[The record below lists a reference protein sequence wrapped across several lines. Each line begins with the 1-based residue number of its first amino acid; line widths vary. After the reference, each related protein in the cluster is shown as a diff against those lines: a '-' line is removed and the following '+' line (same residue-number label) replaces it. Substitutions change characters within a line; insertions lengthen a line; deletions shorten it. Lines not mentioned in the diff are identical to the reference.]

1 MISPHSRASIQRS
14 NLVRFVRQLSISRE
28 RLIDRVCESAHFA
41 SVSGSWATR
50 TLLKFSVGLDKF
62 HHLGQ
67 RTIPAPALNIR
78 AVIAPHSAHPCSM
91 SSRFFA
97 PTRVSSSFHREFF
110 RSNFAGNFSLCVHNE
125 LCISKPG
132 TMKRI
137 PALHSTHCLATP
149 LVRGIYSYL
158 QSEEGVADRVC
169 LQTDEYRE
177 LRHRVWGN
185 RGTRP

>member
-1 MISPHSRASIQRS
+1 MMNIVGYRATIPI
-14 NLVRFVRQLSISRE
+14 RFTGGL
-28 RLIDRVCESAHFA
+28 
-41 SVSGSWATR
+41 WATR

-78 AVIAPHSAHPCSM
+78 AVIAPHPAHPCSM

-137 PALHSTHCLATP
+137 PASAQHAPPRNSFGERDLQLSP
-149 LVRGIYSYL
+149 IRRGRCRQGLS
-158 QSEEGVADRVC
+158 A
-169 LQTDEYRE
+169 
-177 LRHRVWGN
+177 N
-185 RGTRP
+185 R